1 MSKKKKVEKEKPLDK
16 MTVKE
21 LREIALGMPEIS
33 GVHGKNKDEL
43 LAAIKES
50 KGMVDD
56 SPKKADSSLRELK
69 KKVREF
75 KKKQA
80 AALEAKDTK
89 MTSIYRKKVSRLK
102 KKTRRSV

>member
-1 MSKKKKVEKEKPLDK
+1 

-33 GVHGKNKDEL
+33 GVHGKNKFEL
-43 LAAIKES
+43 LAAIKKS

-75 KKKQA
+75 KKKQTT
-80 AALEAKDTK
+80 ALEAKDAK
-89 MTSIYRKKVSRLK
+89 MTNIYRKKVSRLK